1 MKNNVKDELK
11 KILGDDAFS
20 LGNMQVSERVQK
32 LVKSVNYLV
41 AQIEMT
47 SNMIEDDENRKQVE
61 VHVNDVIIKTKNR
74 DTNKNY
80 RKYIRHRSK

>member
-61 VHVNDVIIKTKNR
+61 VHVNDVITKTKN
-74 DTNKNY
+74 
-80 RKYIRHRSK
+80 ILA